1 MNYKTIFR
9 IMALALAM
17 VATLSFASCGK
28 NKDKGGDMTDQSSI
42 SKSDENNQTPGNTN
56 NNSGDATFTKDYY
69 NWLYSESYRGF
80 YSAFEKTTLPEEFAK
95 ELESIDEKKRASFLK
110 NIFFPSEVIAAVQ
123 SVYEYEN
130 KETTYT
136 HNVVSISK
144 NTKGIYMLTM
154 KFTVAG
160 TTTEKIFELHLNDG
174 NRAVKLTTYDGDA
187 NVLATCEIIL
197 TNDNNIAVNRTNLKE
212 GTWPTL
218 QLMYKADGS
227 EAAFFFVDQKR
238 TEAPQSIYPNY
249 IYAGFAGK
257 N

>member
-17 VATLSFASCGK
+17 VATLSFASCSK
-28 NKDKGGDMTDQSSI
+28 NKDKGGDMTDQSSV
-42 SKSDENNQTPGNTN
+42 SKDENNQTPGNTN

-80 YSAFEKTTLPEEFAK
+80 YSALEKTTLPEDFAK
-95 ELESIDEKKRASFLK
+95 ELEAVDEKKRPSVLK
-110 NIFFPSEVIAAVQ
+110 NIFFPNEVIAAVQ

-130 KETTYT
+130 KATTYT
-136 HNVVSISK
+136 HDVVSVNR

-154 KFTVAG
+154 KFTAAG
-160 TTTEKIFELHLNDG
+160 TTTEKMFELHLNDG

-187 NVLATCEIIL
+187 NVLATCEIVL
-197 TNDNNIAVNRTNLKE
+197 TNDNKIAVNRATAKADA
-212 GTWPTL
+212 WPTL
-218 QLMYKADGS
+218 QLMFKADGS
-227 EAAFFFVDQKR
+227 EAADLFVDQKR